1 MVAVDQTELEEVV
14 VGAVATLGVPVVAD
28 LTHVEVVVDHTT
40 VAKSSRTRLALIM
53 ALVTSS
59 SSFLMSDN

>member
-1 MVAVDQTELEEVV
+1 MVAVDQTEPEEVV

-28 LTHVEVVVDHTT
+28 LTPVEVVVDHTT
-40 VAKSSRTRLALIM
+40 VARSSPTRLALIM